1 MKLKTGAWSFGG
13 KIPNKFEKHI
23 AKSVPLY
30 LEGHQIIVR
39 LSDYFLKDDSVCY
52 DIGCSTGNLLNK
64 INKHTNKKKIKLYG
78 IEKEKSMYKY
88 AHSKI
93 KEKNIKF
100 INKDFGSIITKK
112 SDLIISY
119 YTIQFINPSIRQN
132 ILTKIFKTLNWGGAF
147 IMFEKIRGNDAR
159 FDNILN
165 SLYLDFKEDNKLSV
179 KDILLKSKSLR
190 GVLEPFSDS
199 GNLGLIK
206 RAGFKDVQTI
216 MQSLC
221 FKGYLCIK

>member
-1 MKLKTGAWSFGG
+1 MKFKTGAWSFGG

-39 LSDYFLKDDSVCY
+39 LSDYFLKDGSICY
-52 DIGCSTGNLLNK
+52 DIGCSTGNLLKK
-64 INKHTNKKKIKLYG
+64 INKHSNKKRLTFYG
-78 IEKEKSMYKY
+78 IEKEKKMFNY
-88 AHSKI
+88 AKLKT

-100 INKDFGSIITKK
+100 INKDFKSVAPKK

-119 YTIQFINPSIRQN
+119 YTFQFISPSLRQN
-132 ILTKIFKTLNWGGAF
+132 MLTKIFKSLNWGGAF

-165 SLYLDFKEDNKLSV
+165 SLYLDFKEDNKLST

-190 GVLEPFSDS
+190 GVLEPFSDY

-221 FKGYLCIK
+221 FKGYICIK

>member
-13 KIPNKFEKHI
+13 KVPNKFESHI

-39 LSDYFLKDDSVCY
+39 LSDYFLKEESVCY

-64 INKHTNKKKIKLYG
+64 ISQHTNKKKIKLYG

-88 AHSKI
+88 ASSKI

-100 INKDFGSIITKK
+100 INKDFRSIATKK

-119 YTIQFINPSIRQN
+119 YTLQFINPSIRQN

-159 FDNILN
+159 FDNMLN